1 MWFVATTRHHPH
13 IDGESNDK
21 TARPWAGR
29 RARPYHRA
37 MRFLRPVLA
46 AALTLVLLGLGVTID
61 GTALAVPPS
70 PAEQPAV
77 VPQECGPTGPEATH
91 EAEPT
96 LEQLIGQKLMVPM
109 SGRKVS
115 AALARRVRRGEV
127 GGVILLSR
135 NVTTR
140 SALGKLT
147 RKLQRAAA
155 QGGSA
160 AASNRDRPGRWLG
173 QARSLGTTD
182 HPDSGDRSHRQ
193 LVAGPSPRS
202 AHWESAPASRHQC
215 RSRPGR
221 RHPEVHGLV
230 HASAGPDVLLQCQS
244 NGQAG

>member
-1 MWFVATTRHHPH
+1 
-13 IDGESNDK
+13 
-21 TARPWAGR
+21 
-29 RARPYHRA
+29 

-77 VPQECGPTGPEATH
+77 VSQECGPTGPEATD

-96 LEQLIGQKLMVPM
+96 LEQLIGQKLMVTM

-135 NVTTR
+135 NVATR
-140 SALGKLT
+140 PALGKLT

-155 QGGSA
+155 QGGQPPLLIAIDQEGGSVRRVPWA
-160 AASNRDRPGRWLG
+160 PLTIPIPEIGRIGSSSL
-173 QARSLGTTD
+173 ARAQGARTGNAL
-182 HPDSGDRSHRQ
+182 
-193 LVAGPSPRS
+193 
-202 AHWESAPASRHQC
+202 
-215 RSRPGR
+215 R
-221 RHPEVHGLV
+221 RLHV
-230 HASAGPDVLLQCQS
+230 
-244 NGQAG
+244 